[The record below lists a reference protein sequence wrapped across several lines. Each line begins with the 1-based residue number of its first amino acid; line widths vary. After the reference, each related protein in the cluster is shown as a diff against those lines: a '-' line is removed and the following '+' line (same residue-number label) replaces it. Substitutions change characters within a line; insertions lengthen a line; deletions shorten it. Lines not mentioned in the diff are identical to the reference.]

1 LAAGKATWN
10 IWCNSLSPAGIIP
23 VAGFDLRPS
32 KEPPHIATGDLGRYF
47 IAGEWAMRFRHFCR
61 RRPKS
66 NGSK

>member
-1 LAAGKATWN
+1 
-10 IWCNSLSPAGIIP
+10 

-32 KEPPHIATGDLGRYF
+32 KEPPRIATGDLGRYF